1 MLFETL
7 LPSPLGRVA
16 ERSEVGRGSLTYCFL
31 ALFRKMAP
39 ENLFRQPFG
48 LLSFPKGEGK
58 ALRASKL
65 QTTIFHCDTGNNTK
79 IRLCDFVS
87 ILESI
92 NGHQDLLR
100 LSDEERKQL
109 CREIREFLIASVS
122 RTGGHLAGN
131 LGVVELTVAI
141 ETVFDTS
148 SDRLVFDVGHQSY
161 VHKLLTGR
169 RADFAHLR
177 QFGGM
182 SGFPK
187 PSESDSDAFVAGHA
201 SNSVS
206 IALGMARARTLLGQ
220 DYQVVALIGDGAAT
234 GGMAY
239 EGLNN
244 AAVSQEPMVVI
255 LNDNEMSIG
264 KNVGGLSRHL
274 SRLRSSQRYLDAKR
288 AYRNLMKKLPGGRA
302 VYQLS
307 SRVKNR
313 LKRMLLPST
322 IFENMGFTYL
332 GPADGHDLPGLIA
345 LLRTARDMH
354 EPVLVHVLTRKG
366 QGYPF
371 AEEDPAKFHGIGK
384 FDPETGK
391 KLAPKTPTFSDS
403 FGDCMLELARQ
414 DRRVC
419 AITAA
424 MPGGTGL
431 LKFMKQYPDRLFDVG
446 IAEEH
451 AVSMAGGLAKQGM
464 IPVVAIYSTFLQRAY
479 DQILQDVAML
489 RLHVVFAIDRAGLVG
504 DDGPT
509 HHGAFDVG
517 FLRQTPGMLILT
529 PASME
534 EQRQMLR
541 WAVEEYDGPVAI
553 RYPRGGEGAYS
564 GSAWDA
570 SMVRLGGVVRHREGK
585 DVTLITYG
593 TMLCNV
599 LEAAELLAKEGIQ
612 ATVLRLLT
620 VSHLPAEEILTLMS
634 ENRRVVLAEEVCAGS
649 GIREALAWE
658 LGKCCPE
665 LKMEGLDL
673 GSDFVT
679 HGNTQKLYEVCGLD
693 GASIARAAKDVQ
705 SK

>member
-1 MLFETL
+1 MISAFQL
-7 LPSPLGRVA
+7 LIGIVN
-16 ERSEVGRGSLTYCFL
+16 C
-31 ALFRKMAP
+31 
-39 ENLFRQPFG
+39 QFG
-48 LLSFPKGEGK
+48 E
-58 ALRASKL
+58 AV
-65 QTTIFHCDTGNNTK
+65 QTPIYRCDTENNSR
-79 IRLCDFVS
+79 IRLCEFVS
-87 ILESI
+87 ILENI

-100 LSDEERKQL
+100 LNDEERRQL

-169 RADFAHLR
+169 RADFARLR
-177 QFGGM
+177 QFGGI

-187 PSESDSDAFVAGHA
+187 PSESCSDAFVAGHA
-201 SNSVS
+201 SSSVS
-206 IALGMARARTLLGQ
+206 IALGMARARTLLHQ

-239 EGLNN
+239 EGLND
-244 AAVSQEPMVVI
+244 AAVSKEPMVVI

-288 AYRNLMKKLPGGRA
+288 AYRNLMKKLPGGKA

-313 LKRMLLPST
+313 LKRMLLPAT
-322 IFENMGFTYL
+322 MFENMGFTYL

-366 QGYPF
+366 HGYPF
-371 AEEDPAKFHGIGK
+371 AEEDPAKFHGICK

-403 FGDCMLELARQ
+403 FGECMVELAERNN
-414 DRRVC
+414 RVC

-431 LKFMKQYPDRLFDVG
+431 LKYMKQYPDRFFDVG

-451 AVSMAGGLAKQGM
+451 AMSMAGGLAKQGM
-464 IPVVAIYSTFLQRAY
+464 IPVVALYSTFLQRAY

-489 RLHVVFAIDRAGLVG
+489 HLHVVLAIDRAGLVG

-509 HHGAFDVG
+509 HHGVFDVG
-517 FLRQTPGMLILT
+517 FLRQAPGMRILT
-529 PASME
+529 PASLA
-534 EQRQMLR
+534 EQRDMLR
-541 WAVEEYDGPVAI
+541 WAVEDYDGPVAV

-564 GSAWDA
+564 GSAWNTDMA
-570 SMVRLGGVVRHREGK
+570 RQGGVVRHREGQ
-585 DVTLITYG
+585 DVTLLTYG
-593 TMLCNV
+593 TLLGNV
-599 LEAAELLAKEGIQ
+599 LEAAELLSEEGIQ

-620 VSHLPAEEILTLMS
+620 VSHLPTEEILSLMS
-634 ENRRVVLAEEVCAGS
+634 ENRRLVLAEEVCTGS

-658 LGKCCPE
+658 LERRCPE
-665 LKMEGLDL
+665 LRMEGLDL
-673 GSDFVT
+673 GADFVP
-679 HGNTQKLYEVCGLD
+679 HGAAQKLYEVCGLD
-693 GASIARAAKDVQ
+693 GASIARAAKEV
-705 SK
+705 KGK